1 MIVTTAFLMLGISTV
16 GGAVLWAVND
26 LREKRKER
34 KYKQWRSKWH
44 LIKGG
49 LDGDRE

>member
-1 MIVTTAFLMLGISTV
+1 MIVTTALLMLGFSTV
-16 GGAVLWAVND
+16 GGAILWATND
-26 LREKRKER
+26 LHGKYKER

-49 LDGDRE
+49 LDGNPE